1 MGMFLSMFLKIEK
14 EKREEYKE
22 DKENN
27 VKKQKNHSRHHRTI
41 NFHKTIR
48 TKLDRVR

>member
-1 MGMFLSMFLKIEK
+1 MMGMFLSMFLKIEK

-27 VKKQKNHSRHHRTI
+27 VKKQKITVDI
-41 NFHKTIR
+41 IE
-48 TKLDRVR
+48 L